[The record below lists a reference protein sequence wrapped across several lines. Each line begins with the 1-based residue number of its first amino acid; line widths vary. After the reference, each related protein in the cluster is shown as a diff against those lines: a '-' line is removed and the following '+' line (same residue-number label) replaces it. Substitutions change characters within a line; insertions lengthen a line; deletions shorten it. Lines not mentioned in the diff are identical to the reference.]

1 MSNDKNFNVYSVLG
15 LIISINALF
24 FLGVLACLLGGFNKV
39 ILYLIFVLLLISP
52 IVGLIFSIKGF
63 LDSKKSEN
71 NKSVASV
78 AGISISLVGVLLV
91 AYLAVSWYRRIYPST
106 QPTNYT
112 VEAHEYNYESFQKEW
127 EREDL
132 KWKGY
137 PDNYPE
143 TPLEDNFHLK
153 LEYDYAITRDEND
166 AFKDITW
173 RVIRNDRR
181 VLERNAN
188 GELLLESDLQW
199 IKGDDGKFTI
209 YLIAYIDGQYR
220 RVSNIIEYSH

>member
-1 MSNDKNFNVYSVLG
+1 MSNDKNFNMYSVLG

-52 IVGLIFSIKGF
+52 IVGLILSVKG
-63 LDSKKSEN
+63 LLASKKSEN
-71 NKSVASV
+71 KMAVASV
-78 AGISISLVGVLLV
+78 AGISISIVGVVLI
-91 AYLAVSWYRRIYPST
+91 AFLAVSWLRIIYPST
-106 QPTNYT
+106 QPTNYS
-112 VEAHEYNYESFQKEW
+112 VAEHDYNNESLQKEM
-127 EREDL
+127 ERADL

>member
-1 MSNDKNFNVYSVLG
+1 MSNDKNLNVYSLFG

-24 FLGVLACLLGGFNKV
+24 FLSVIACLVAGFDQV
-39 ILYLIFVLLLISP
+39 ILYIFSFLLMISP
-52 IVGLIFSIKGF
+52 IVGLILSIKGF

-71 NKSVASV
+71 KRSVASV
-78 AGISISLVGVLLV
+78 AGISISLVGVMLIV
-91 AYLAVSWYRRIYPST
+91 FLAVSWFRRIYPST
-106 QPTNYT
+106 QPTNYS
-112 VEAHEYNYESFQKEW
+112 VEAHEYNNESFQKEW
-127 EREDL
+127 ERADL

-188 GELLLESDLQW
+188 GELLLESDYQW

>member
-1 MSNDKNFNVYSVLG
+1 MSNDKNFNMYSFLG

-24 FLGVLACLLGGFNKV
+24 FLSVIACLVGGFDQV
-39 ILYLIFVLLLISP
+39 ILYIFFFLLLISP
-52 IVGLIFSIKGF
+52 IVGLILSIKGF
-63 LDSKKSEN
+63 LNSKKSEN
-71 NKSVASV
+71 NRSVASV
-78 AGISISLVGVLLV
+78 AGISISLVGVLLIAFLV
-91 AYLAVSWYRRIYPST
+91 VSWFRRIYPST
-106 QPTNYT
+106 QPTNYS
-112 VEAHEYNYESFQKEW
+112 VEAHEYNNESFQKEW
-127 EREDL
+127 ERADL
-132 KWKGY
+132 KRKGY

-188 GELLLESDLQW
+188 GELLLESDYQW

>member
-1 MSNDKNFNVYSVLG
+1 MSNDKNFNVYSFLG

-24 FLGVLACLLGGFNKV
+24 FLAVIACLVGGFDQA
-39 ILYLIFVLLLISP
+39 ILYMFFFLLLISP

-71 NKSVASV
+71 NRSVASV
-78 AGISISLVGVLLV
+78 AGISISLVGVLII

-106 QPTNYT
+106 QPANYT
-112 VEAHEYNYESFQKEW
+112 VEAHGYNNESVLKELD
-127 EREDL
+127 RADL

-153 LEYDYAITRDEND
+153 LESDYAITRDENK

-188 GELLLESDLQW
+188 GELLLESDYQW
-199 IKGDDGKFTI
+199 IKGDDGEFQI